1 MEISFYVANKQATET
16 TCFSAERWPHEIFM
30 ALPPSWLPFSILM
43 ASSADA
49 LKHVSQSSCLEHVR
63 GLCWASWKDAR
74 HSQSLHSCNHKFY
87 SCSLCTNH
95 MWQKNYKSSHIAWSH
110 DEEIDQLVHCRSTI
124 YCLKLRWQKT
134 DYLLEYVTNPQ
145 PFPVN
150 ILTSISS
157 PYGRKACN
165 RSS

>member
-1 MEISFYVANKQATET
+1 MEISFYIANKQAAET
-16 TCFSAERWPHEIFM
+16 TCLSADRWPHESFM
-30 ALPPSWLPFSILM
+30 ALSPSWLPFSILM

-95 MWQKNYKSSHIAWSH
+95 MWQKNYKEFSYSLKSWWGNWGFLKKWWGNWSASSLQVHRLLY
-110 DEEIDQLVHCRSTI
+110 EIVMM
-124 YCLKLRWQKT
+124 KT
-134 DYLLEYVTNPQ
+134 NYLLEYVTNPQ
-145 PFPVN
+145 PS
-150 ILTSISS
+150 LLISWHQ
-157 PYGRKACN
+157 
-165 RSS
+165 